1 MKAYNQRCGG
11 LFRYAPPRSACTG
24 RKAPLVI
31 MAGEGKTG
39 TSSITIA
46 LVELGF
52 SVGHFYDHLCPREP
66 LHAGAARRR
75 ARESC
80 ENSSKAWKQAHKLM
94 MHTPPSQYHAVDW
107 CAALRHVGAIGDVP
121 VPEIFPFLFAQHSDA
136 RVVLTVRNS
145 VDWFSRRAG
154 WGRSGRAKTGAN
166 WSDPAP
172 LGWVSWE
179 SAAQAYIT
187 AKPTSSGAR
196 PTQNV
201 DEFMRHL
208 GGTASAWA
216 YFAQLTLVACLVPA
230 EQLLIF
236 DLFNG
241 NATDAER
248 WSRLGRL
255 LQLWVPPNPGKF
267 PRIVPD
273 HGRGGRSSS

>member
-1 MKAYNQRCGG
+1 
-11 LFRYAPPRSACTG
+11 
-24 RKAPLVI
+24 
-31 MAGEGKTG
+31 
-39 TSSITIA
+39 
-46 LVELGF
+46 
-52 SVGHFYDHLCPREP
+52 
-66 LHAGAARRR
+66 
-75 ARESC
+75 
-80 ENSSKAWKQAHKLM
+80 M

-145 VDWFSRRAG
+145 VDWFARRAG

-208 GGTASAWA
+208 GGTASDAGAYCAGALAPRPTRARRPVLRVARRPRQRGMAAW
-216 YFAQLTLVACLVPA
+216 Y
-230 EQLLIF
+230 
-236 DLFNG
+236 
-241 NATDAER
+241 AT
-248 WSRLGRL
+248 
-255 LQLWVPPNPGKF
+255 
-267 PRIVPD
+267 
-273 HGRGGRSSS
+273 H